1 MYIYTN
7 IFAVYQYQ
15 HLSLLSIIHQLILWR
30 YLCVNLIIDH
40 YRNINYLFIIC
51 LILMYQ
57 IDLYII
63 FSKKWNI
70 KFLVLI
76 YRCIHVFIY
85 FLFMIL
91 LLSLYQP
98 ILHYVNS
105 FIHSAI
111 CLNNLLNHLSIHLF
125 KCLVFD
131 DLIFLISTY
140 SQSLFL
146 YETCLKSIIL

>member
-15 HLSLLSIIHQLILWR
+15 HLCILSIIHQLILWR
-30 YLCVNLIIDH
+30 YLCVNLLIDH
-40 YRNINYLFIIC
+40 YRNSNYLFIIG

-63 FSKKWNI
+63 FPKKWNI

-105 FIHSAI
+105 FIHSAM
-111 CLNNLLNHLSIHLF
+111 
-125 KCLVFD
+125 
-131 DLIFLISTY
+131 
-140 SQSLFL
+140 SL
-146 YETCLKSIIL
+146 